1 MLLQQVSILLRANDE
16 NVLAKRMVL
25 NQFYVNSFVQVT
37 CLHFWTINL
46 KNFYNYSNYM
56 WCHHAKMKT
65 LKQVQEILF

>member
-46 KNFYNYSNYM
+46 KNFY
-56 WCHHAKMKT
+56 
-65 LKQVQEILF
+65 